1 MNIYIFV
8 FVLFVSTKFIYGQ
21 EIAVD
26 GECNP
31 VNTLL
36 GKDKSNNCCLEKGI
50 TCVNGHITKM

>member
-8 FVLFVSTKFIYGQ
+8 FILFVTTKFIYGQ
-21 EIAVD
+21 EIAAD

-36 GKDKSNNCCLEKGI
+36 KKDKSYNCCLEENI
-50 TCVNGHITKM
+50 TCVDGHITKM